1 MKKTRLEITIE
12 QKQMWRI
19 SSADNADS
27 SGAWQTDKPPLLKDT
42 NNTKLSPREIKTQ
55 NRTLKILSALVR
67 AVNYALSLL
76 GRIKRRK

>member
-19 SSADNADS
+19 SSADNAES
-27 SGAWQTDKPPLLKDT
+27 SGDWQTDKPARLKDT
-42 NNTKLSPREIKTQ
+42 NNKDFSPREIQTRS
-55 NRTLKILSALVR
+55 RTLKILSALVR